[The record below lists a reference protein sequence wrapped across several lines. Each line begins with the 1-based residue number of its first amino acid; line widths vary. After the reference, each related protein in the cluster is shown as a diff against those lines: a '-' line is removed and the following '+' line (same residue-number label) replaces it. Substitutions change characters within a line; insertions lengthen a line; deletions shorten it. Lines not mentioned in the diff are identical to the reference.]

1 MDVEALLREARKAQL
16 QEYYLRWFP
25 GDELIGSR
33 ERLVERLGSA
43 MRDPQKVRARFDRFT
58 RSARDFVLALLS
70 REGYH
75 ASLAEI
81 RSDRRARS
89 IEDFEVEGLV
99 RVLLD
104 EGIIG
109 AESRP
114 GSDGGWHE
122 VFQIPTEIGD
132 ALRRT
137 VDIEERDVAG
147 MLCMRER
154 FKGEAAAAEMG
165 DLAGPASVEN
175 RLGGL
180 GDAALADLI
189 RLAIREFGGILTPS
203 RHAPLRADAAGG
215 SPLRRP
221 EVRKTLEEARLG
233 TTGVLSLRDF
243 GIDLEEEG
251 LSVFQELVL
260 ESAKEEVRGKEPEV
274 DREIGMG
281 VDLLVDMERVLE
293 IVHHEQV
300 EVTREGTIF
309 KKTEERIGPLLV
321 TGGYRECL
329 EADPF
334 QQVLGICRR
343 LHFIDQEGARLRCD
357 PLRRRVWMGKRPMAK
372 LREVYQLLEAEN
384 RSDRW
389 SFHQGALRE
398 IFTRFLGEF
407 PPGKWLPVRPYL
419 NACLSAYLLSLW
431 ERGVEG
437 EFRKRWSEDFHHEK
451 LMVSLDSLLLDL
463 SFWLVHRL
471 ALLGL
476 VDLGYREGKLE
487 ALRPSAL
494 GVKFFGLPSGAGQES
509 GRLIVQ
515 PDFEVLLF
523 PGGESEAEWS
533 LMLSRFADRRG
544 SERVKRYA
552 ISSGSI
558 RRGVVAGL
566 ERGAILQFLEKSAT
580 NPLPAN
586 VRYQIR
592 EWGEGV
598 EPITRQRM
606 LLLRARSKSGADRL
620 AALLEANNIASE
632 RAGETGV
639 LIALAKGEKAM
650 REMEQALEDQGLY
663 LE

>member
-16 QEYYLRWFP
+16 QEYYMRWFP

-33 ERLVERLGSA
+33 EKLVERLGAA
-43 MRDPQKVRARFDRFT
+43 MRDPQKVRGRFDRFG

-89 IEDFEVEGLV
+89 IEDFEVEGVV

-109 AESRP
+109 AVNRP

-147 MLCMRER
+147 MICLRER
-154 FKGEAAAAEMG
+154 FKGEAATGDKAAPATIEER
-165 DLAGPASVEN
+165 LA
-175 RLGGL
+175 GL

-189 RLAIREFGGILTPS
+189 RTAIREFGGILTPS
-203 RHAPLRADAAGG
+203 RHAQLRAEAPGG
-215 SPLRRP
+215 SPIRRP
-221 EVRKTLEEARLG
+221 EVRKAIEDAQLG

-243 GIDLEEEG
+243 GIDLEEEC

-260 ESAKEEVRGKEPEV
+260 ESAKQEIRGKEPDV
-274 DREIGMG
+274 DREVGLG
-281 VDLLVDMERVLE
+281 VDLLVDIERVLE
-293 IVHHEQV
+293 IVHHEQI

-309 KKTEERIGPLLV
+309 KKTEEKIGPLLV

-329 EADPF
+329 EGDPF
-334 QQVLGICRR
+334 QQALGICRR
-343 LHFIDQEGARLRCD
+343 LRFIEQEGTRLRCD
-357 PLRRRVWMGKRPMAK
+357 PLRRRVWMSKRPMAK

-384 RSDRW
+384 RSDHW

-419 NACLSAYLLSLW
+419 TACLSAFLLSLW
-431 ERGVEG
+431 DRSVES

-451 LMVSLDSLLLDL
+451 LMVSLDNLLLDL

-476 VDLGYREGKLE
+476 VDLGYREGRLE
-487 ALRPSAL
+487 AFRPSPL
-494 GVKFFGLPSGAGQES
+494 GVKFFGLNPGPGQGS

-523 PGGESEAEWS
+523 PGGDLEAEWS
-533 LMLSRFADRRG
+533 LMLSRFADRLG

-552 ISSGSI
+552 ISSGSV

-566 ERGAILQFLEKSAT
+566 DRGAILQFLESSAE

-598 EPITRQRM
+598 ESITRHRV
-606 LLLRARSKSGADRL
+606 LLLRARTKSGADRL
-620 AALLEANNIASE
+620 AALLEANHIASE
-632 RAGETGV
+632 RTGETGI
-639 LIALAKGEKAM
+639 LISLAKGERAV
-650 REMEQALEDQGLY
+650 RDLEQALEDQGLY